1 MSERVYSCNRGYC
14 EAMEWSPPEEEEE
27 EEEKE
32 QEEEEEEQ
40 GGPWALQRDEK
51 GYIYNKQG
59 LKVGRAG
66 EEKERGA

>member
-1 MSERVYSCNRGYC
+1 MSERVYGCNRGYC

-40 GGPWALQRDEK
+40 GGGGAGRGLFK
-51 GYIYNKQG
+51 GMRRVTFITNKD
-59 LKVGRAG
+59 
-66 EEKERGA
+66 

>member
-1 MSERVYSCNRGYC
+1 
-14 EAMEWSPPEEEEE
+14 MEWSPPEEEEE

-40 GGPWALQRDEK
+40 GGVIQRDEK